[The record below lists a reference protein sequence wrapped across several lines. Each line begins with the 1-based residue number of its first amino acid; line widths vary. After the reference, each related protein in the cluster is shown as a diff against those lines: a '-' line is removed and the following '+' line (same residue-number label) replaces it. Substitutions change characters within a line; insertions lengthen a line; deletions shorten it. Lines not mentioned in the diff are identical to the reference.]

1 MKTVKITFKP
11 VRTLS
16 VPFGHFSMLQGLAY
30 SLMSV
35 DEQLALEIHDRN
47 FPNRKAF
54 KFFCFSDLE
63 GRYSIRSKQLVFEDR
78 RQPSVFV
85 RQQRRRE
92 LDDRIRQLLM
102 LAPLL
107 VEDDGQPEDAEQEGE
122 HDRPPEEERP
132 TPHFPRDFREFDML
146 VAFAHAGDV
155 ADDRRF
161 AFVSGRVAKHL
172 LRRVVQHLHGG
183 PRRIDF
189 VVVVR
194 EHDGSGEHLPEAP
207 ARDSAGDQKQREN
220 RRHFASFERDARTK
234 QPQQRIDQ
242 HDAQDQPA
250 VRHGGQ
256 KMRDH
261 RAGAHDVVVEVAAC
275 AHDASQKDS
284 DDDAAY

>member
-1 MKTVKITFKP
+1 MNCGQNRRAKLRERRDVDA
-11 VRTLS
+11 
-16 VPFGHFSMLQGLAY
+16 HFHGNQLLREETAQVVVQEDRHAE
-30 SLMSV
+30 
-35 DEQLALEIHDRN
+35 DESN
-47 FPNRKAF
+47 N
-54 KFFCFSDLE
+54 
-63 GRYSIRSKQLVFEDR
+63 KQLVFENR
-78 RQPSVFV
+78 RQPSIFV
-85 RQQRRRE
+85 RQQRRCE
-92 LDDRIRQLLM
+92 LDDRIRQLFM

-161 AFVSGRVAKHL
+161 AFVSGRVAEHL

-183 PRRIDF
+183 PRRIDL
-189 VVVVR
+189 VVVMR

-207 ARDSAGDQKQREN
+207 ARDTAGDQKQREN
-220 RRHFASFERDARTK
+220 RRHFTAFERNARPE
-234 QPQQRIDQ
+234 QPQQRVDQ

-261 RAGAHDVVVEVAAC
+261 RARPHDVVVEVTAC
-275 AHDASQKDS
+275 AHDASQNDT